1 MEIKYLTQLKNY
13 PSGNPTGLTY
23 KRTIVPIPLSEIAQ
37 LEALYINNSF
47 FPVALKELLFLA
59 GNYCYVLATGTF
71 DTQQEMQEYV
81 RVKLVS
87 EDLSISRPFFV
98 IDVYNTS
105 DQFLFVYLDDG
116 DNPAVYE
123 AVYDNERPDWI
134 HLVMNSLSGYI
145 DTLIERVK
153 EGRNPF

>member
-13 PSGNPTGLTY
+13 PSGNPAGLTY
-23 KRTIVPIPLSEIAQ
+23 KKTIVPISLAEILQ
-37 LEALYINNSF
+37 LEALYNNNSP

-59 GNYCYVLATGTF
+59 GNDCYVLDMGTF
-71 DTQQEMQEYV
+71 KTHQEMQEYV

-98 IDVYNTS
+98 IDVYNTT
-105 DQFLFVYLDDG
+105 DQFLFVYLDEG

-123 AVYDNERPDWI
+123 AVYDNERPYLI
-134 HLVMNSLSGYI
+134 HLVMNSPSGYI
-145 DTLIERVK
+145 DALIERVK